1 MGFHAAHG
9 TAGAAEQLRVA
20 VVQVVQIAPQF
31 LAGGRR
37 TAAGP
42 PQQGR
47 VCDEAPP
54 DHDAGQLRELCFQCV
69 QLLRGGHVAVVA
81 HRHGAPGQRFGKGGP
96 VGLAAVQLPHHAG
109 VDGQFTDGVTV
120 IDVQNGGKLV
130 RAADAQP
137 GLDRNRP
144 FRMGEYRIQKGVQ
157 HGGVPQHAGAFALGG
172 HGAGGAAE
180 VQVHFGVTQGTQ
192 LTDHPGS
199 QLAVLGQQL
208 RDHRRTG
215 VCGGGKLRHLL
226 FDEHPVLRR
235 GEEGCVV
242 AVGGA
247 FRPEPLLL
255 GLTPDPVGKP
265 LHGGGIILH
274 KKTPGF
280 GSVRIS

>member
-1 MGFHAAHG
+1 
-9 TAGAAEQLRVA
+9 
-20 VVQVVQIAPQF
+20 
-31 LAGGRR
+31 
-37 TAAGP
+37 
-42 PQQGR
+42 
-47 VCDEAPP
+47 
-54 DHDAGQLRELCFQCV
+54 
-69 QLLRGGHVAVVA
+69 
-81 HRHGAPGQRFGKGGP
+81 
-96 VGLAAVQLPHHAG
+96 
-109 VDGQFTDGVTV
+109 
-120 IDVQNGGKLV
+120 
-130 RAADAQP
+130 
-137 GLDRNRP
+137 
-144 FRMGEYRIQKGVQ
+144 MGEHRIQKGVQ

-192 LTDHPGS
+192 LTDHPGG

-215 VCGGGKLRHLL
+215 VCGGDKFRHLL

-235 GEEGCVV
+235 GKEGCVV

-274 KKTPGF
+274 KKLPVSVPC
-280 GSVRIS
+280 GSVEGAEALADGGVRCCVIRQLDILKLFLMQVVRTDAYAPIRHRGSVVTWQDIVSCHCCLL